1 MKKIAITCALLSSL
15 VASSV
20 WADAASD
27 LKSRLDKV
35 SSFHASFTQ
44 KVTDGSGAAV
54 QEGQGDLWVKRPN
67 LFNWHMTQPDE
78 SILVSDGKTLWFYNP
93 FVEQAT
99 ATWLKDAT
107 GNTPFML
114 IARNQSSDWQQY
126 NIKQNGDDFV
136 LTPKASNGNLKQFT
150 INVGRDGTIHQRSSY
165 QLKSQQNGAVDAA
178 KFTFTPPQGVTVD
191 DQRK

>member
-54 QEGQGDLWVKRPN
+54 QEGQG
-67 LFNWHMTQPDE
+67 
-78 SILVSDGKTLWFYNP
+78 
-93 FVEQAT
+93 
-99 ATWLKDAT
+99 
-107 GNTPFML
+107 
-114 IARNQSSDWQQY
+114 
-126 NIKQNGDDFV
+126 
-136 LTPKASNGNLKQFT
+136 
-150 INVGRDGTIHQRSSY
+150 VGETSKFI
-165 QLKSQQNGAVDAA
+165 QLAYDS
-178 KFTFTPPQGVTVD
+178 T
-191 DQRK
+191 